1 MYVQDVVLEKNSL
14 LLIKKYRNNQGKL
27 NKRDVDKYMK
37 KMQKENDEPINSALA
52 EALSKLKL

>member
-37 KMQKENDEPINSALA
+37 KNAKR
-52 EALSKLKL
+52 K